1 MTRTRLRI
9 ALPWFGDPQVSQ
21 GRLPAA
27 EWLVARARRG
37 RAGDDWRAWLVE
49 HIATE
54 PGLLRRFPAGPC
66 VRAAWTGERPE
77 GTWAC
82 AAPVHLVTALDHLRL
97 AAPVPLPLEA
107 DESSALVADLNAEL
121 AHRGF
126 VLEEVAGRGWLC
138 RCPDDL
144 DCLVAEPAAAVGANL
159 RDVQPSGRDAG
170 RVRAW
175 VNESQM
181 VLHEHPVNLQ
191 RAASGLPVVNSV
203 WLWGIGAAA
212 STHRAPEG
220 VMLTDDDWL
229 AGLWRLHGA
238 EAGRPERLEAALQ
251 DDALVIGLGLVN
263 SPGTDGSPGWS
274 GLDQQVFETVRT
286 ALLRGRLQSATF
298 LLGAMSF
305 EVSRD
310 ARWQFWRRS
319 RPLAEVLR

>member
-1 MTRTRLRI
+1 MTRARLRI

-37 RAGDDWRAWLVE
+37 CAGDDWRAWLVE

-97 AAPVPLPLEA
+97 AAPAPLPLEA
-107 DESSALVADLNAEL
+107 HESSALVADLNAEL

-144 DCLVAEPAAAVGANL
+144 DCVVAEPAAAVGANL

-220 VMLTDDDWL
+220 VLLTDDDWL

-286 ALLRGRLQSATF
+286 ALLRGRLQSASI
-298 LLGAMSF
+298 LLGSMSF